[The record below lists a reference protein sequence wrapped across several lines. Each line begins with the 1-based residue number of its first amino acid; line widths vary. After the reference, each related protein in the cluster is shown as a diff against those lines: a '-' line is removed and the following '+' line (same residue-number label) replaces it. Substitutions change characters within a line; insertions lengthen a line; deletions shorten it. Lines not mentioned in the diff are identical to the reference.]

1 MKTIA
6 CLGTVV
12 AAIACV
18 TLTSASL
25 AADHLIV
32 VTGSGSAE
40 MQPDRVTVEFMVI
53 NRGRTAAEASSVN
66 AQRTRPILEGLRALG
81 IPDTA
86 VTSAGFAV
94 QPSYDYKRGARRDES
109 TATHRVR
116 VKVAE
121 IRSAGA
127 IVETVL
133 DKGADRIEFVS
144 FSVSNPDSGR
154 EAAIRQAVEQA
165 RGDAEVMARAAGGT
179 LGPLIEITTQGTAA
193 PPRIYEASIRAGSV
207 SASPLPSI
215 APGPI
220 GVSVTV
226 LGRWGF
232 TERKAGPSK
241 R

>member
-6 CLGTVV
+6 CVGTIV
-12 AAIACV
+12 AAITCV
-18 TLTSASL
+18 TLVSSSL

-40 MQPDRVTVEFMVI
+40 MQPDRVTIEFSVV
-53 NRGRTAAEASSVN
+53 NRAHSAAEASSVN
-66 AQRTRPILEGLRALG
+66 AQRTRPILDALRALG

-94 QPSYDYKRGARRDES
+94 QPSWDYKRGARKDES
-109 TATHRVR
+109 TATHRLRVR
-116 VKVAE
+116 IAE
-121 IRSAGA
+121 VRNAGA

-133 DKGADRIEFVS
+133 DHGADRIEVVS
-144 FSVSNPDSGR
+144 FSASNADSGR
-154 EAAIRQAVEQA
+154 EAAIRQAVQQA

-179 LGPLIEITTQGTAA
+179 LGPLIEVTTQGTAA
-193 PPRIYEASIRAGSV
+193 PPRTFEGRLMMASISAGT
-207 SASPLPSI
+207 LPSI
-215 APGPI
+215 TPGPTI
-220 GVSVTV
+220 VSVTV

-232 TERKAGPSK
+232 VEQKGEPSK